1 MTWAEDVI
9 DQARTA
15 FGSGYARHNGRE
27 YTFPAS
33 SSEVTY
39 DGAGFVM
46 FEGAMG
52 AIRLKVSELQK
63 PYPKPG
69 DDIEVKDV
77 LSGDWETFSALDVTP
92 QNNGAT
98 LRINYGKNHGR

>member
-1 MTWAEDVI
+1 MTWAEDVF

-15 FGSGYARHNGRE
+15 FGSYSVRHSGRS
-27 YTFPAS
+27 YTCPAS
-33 SSEVTY
+33 STEATY
-39 DGAGFVM
+39 DGNGFVM
-46 FEGAMG
+46 FEGATG

-63 PYPKPG
+63 PYPKTG
-69 DDIEVKDV
+69 DDIEIKDV
-77 LSGDWETFSALDVTP
+77 LNGDWETFTALDVSP